1 MSLNL
6 TDIQNHAP
14 NGPRSP
20 GQGILSLTIR
30 ETAVLY
36 SAYMPFVKNGG
47 LFVPTTR
54 YYRLGDEVF
63 MLLRLLDEPEKIPV
77 SARVMWVTPPRAQ
90 GNRAAGIGVQF
101 SDSDGVVKAK
111 IESLLAGHN
120 QDQPTHTL

>member
-6 TDIQNHAP
+6 SDIKTMAP
-14 NGPRSP
+14 AGERSP

-36 SAYMPFVKNGG
+36 AAYMPFVKNGG

-54 YYRLGDEVF
+54 VYKLGDELF
-63 MLLRLLDEPEKIPV
+63 MLLRLLEDPEKIPV
-77 SARVMWVTPPRAQ
+77 SARVIWITPPRAQ

-101 SDSDGVVKAK
+101 TDTDGVVKAR